1 MTNDIQIIVADAF
14 EHEAKKLIKR
24 YRSLKNELAELI
36 ENMKVNPFQ
45 GVDLGGGVRKIRL
58 AISSK
63 GKGKSGGARVISHTE
78 IVLEMMSGTV
88 TLLYIYDKSEQST
101 ISDKQ
106 IQKLLKEAGLK

>member
-1 MTNDIQIIVADAF
+1 MTNDIQIIVADSF

-63 GKGKSGGARVISHTE
+63 GKGKNCCIFT
-78 IVLEMMSGTV
+78 INLNNQ
-88 TLLYIYDKSEQST
+88 QSAT
-101 ISDKQ
+101 SRFKNFLKKQ
-106 IQKLLKEAGLK
+106 G